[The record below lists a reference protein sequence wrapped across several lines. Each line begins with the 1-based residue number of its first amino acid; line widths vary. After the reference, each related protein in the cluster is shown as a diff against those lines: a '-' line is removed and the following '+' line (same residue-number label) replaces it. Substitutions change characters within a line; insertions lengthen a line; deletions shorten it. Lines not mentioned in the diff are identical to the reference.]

1 MAALVVAGRLVGG
14 LAVALRLVAV
24 VMPLLY
30 FVVAEAYYQA
40 TPGKRLFGLTVVTVD
55 GERPDTLAHVVRGLT
70 RVPEAMVL
78 VPYLIVVPFSERRQ
92 RFGDMVTETLVVH
105 RDAAAR
111 G

>member
-1 MAALVVAGRLVGG
+1 MAALVLLGRLVGS

-40 TPGKRLFGLTVVTVD
+40 TPGKLLFGLSVVTVD
-55 GERPDTLAHVVRGLT
+55 GEPPDTLAHVVRGLT

-78 VPYLIVVPFSERRQ
+78 VPYLVVVPFSERRQ
-92 RFGDMVTETLVVH
+92 RFGDMVTETLVV
-105 RDAAAR
+105 RR
-111 G
+111 GADRRG